1 MVEHEKQS
9 SAGRGASPVPA
20 LHVPA
25 TSGGRGGPYRA
36 GGRRAARGYHPPMT
50 SAVPLKTVTVGLL
63 GCGTVGQNVLHLLQ
77 RRQDIFS
84 DIGVR
89 IEVAGVLVR
98 DADRARDVPAGT
110 PDGSSDNALLNVTLA
125 WSGNAGV
132 TDAAG
137 TADRSTVVPGTVLS
151 KKVSNLTRAPA
162 TEADTVDAYPGD
174 TLRYCL
180 TATNTGPFTAS
191 AVVVQ
196 DTLKP
201 SVTYAPGTLTLDGT
215 TLTDAADTDAGE
227 LVARQVTV
235 RVPTLAAGA
244 QTRICFQVL
253 VP

>member
-1 MVEHEKQS
+1 MVRSLTLSAAAAQS
-9 SAGRGASPVPA
+9 SEAPVTLRYLHTLKPGTLGTLSVSAISAYPARVSLDSNCDGTVDASERATPV
-20 LHVPA
+20 
-25 TSGGRGGPYRA
+25 T
-36 GGRRAARGYHPPMT
+36 
-50 SAVPLKTVTVGLL
+50 TVTVDAAWPRDPSGDLK
-63 GCGTVGQNVLHLLQ
+63 GCAAELAL
-77 RRQDIFS
+77 
-84 DIGVR
+84 
-89 IEVAGVLVR
+89 
-98 DADRARDVPAGT
+98 DVPAGT